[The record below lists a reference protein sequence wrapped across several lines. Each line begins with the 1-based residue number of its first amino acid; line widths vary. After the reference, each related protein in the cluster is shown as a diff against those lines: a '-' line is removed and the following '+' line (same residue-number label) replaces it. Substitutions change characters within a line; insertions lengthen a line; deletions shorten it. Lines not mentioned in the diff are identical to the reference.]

1 MEAFQL
7 QTGKGQNL
15 FSLGWPEKTEG
26 KITERNQQGEA
37 GKKAESP
44 AAAAAAPEDSDISR
58 FIKYSPEINLSR
70 LVNFYISMSLRRF
83 QSKRKAAEALG
94 VSVRTIYNKIQS
106 GEVAD
111 L

>member
-37 GKKAESP
+37 GKKGRKP
-44 AAAAAAPEDSDISR
+44 GRRSR
-58 FIKYSPEINLSR
+58 R
-70 LVNFYISMSLRRF
+70 
-83 QSKRKAAEALG
+83 A
-94 VSVRTIYNKIQS
+94 
-106 GEVAD
+106 
-111 L
+111 